1 MERIGEVAYK
11 LALSSSLEG
20 IHNVFHISQLQKYIP
35 YSNHIVDHSEL
46 DSQLDLSYK
55 EQPLA
60 IMDRSVKTF
69 KNKEIP
75 LVLVSWNRIR
85 EKPPGNEGILF
96 RSDILIFLHLDGKSP
111 HPYESIIFVCI
122 LPY

>member
-1 MERIGEVAYK
+1 VERIGEVAYK

-75 LVLVSWNRIR
+75 LVLVSWNRHALGEATWER
-85 EKPPGNEGILF
+85 E
-96 RSDILIFLHLDGKSP
+96 DIIQERY
-111 HPYESIIFVCI
+111 PYLLTSRW
-122 LPY
+122 